1 MGLMNYQLIS
11 DYKDNELYRKTFN
24 DLAESTFDINF
35 EEWYKHGF
43 WNDKYVC
50 YSYLDKNKVI
60 ANVSINKM
68 DLIYQGNDYR
78 ALQIGTVMTHP
89 DYRNQGLAQELIN
102 HVISKYEQDYDFFY
116 LFANDTVLDFYP
128 KFGFE
133 RVQESS
139 FTVDATSLKK
149 RNYKIKKLN
158 PDDELDF
165 QLISRIVSNWVP
177 LSSILDV
184 KNSEDLLM
192 FYLLIAL
199 RDAIY
204 YIEELDAIVLYE
216 QEEEDLYVLD
226 IISTKKLDIVEVLGF
241 LANKKIETIHVSF
254 TPEKNK
260 YIDAAYIIETED
272 MLFMRPNL
280 FTADPYFLFPATSHA

>member
-1 MGLMNYQLIS
+1 MNYQLIS

-35 EEWYKHGF
+35 EEWYKQGF

-133 RVQESS
+133 RVEESS

-158 PDDELDF
+158 PDDESDF
-165 QLISRIVSNWVP
+165 QLISRIVSNRVP

-260 YIDAAYIIETED
+260 YVDASYIIETED

-280 FTADPYFLFPATSHA
+280 FTANPYFLFPATSHA

>member
-1 MGLMNYQLIS
+1 MNYQLIS

-24 DLAESTFDINF
+24 DLAESIFDINF
-35 EEWYKHGF
+35 EEWYKQGF

-133 RVQESS
+133 RVEESS

-165 QLISRIVSNWVP
+165 QLISRIVSNRVP

-226 IISTKKLDIVEVLGF
+226 IISTKKLDIVDVLGF

>member
-1 MGLMNYQLIS
+1 MELMNYQLIS

-24 DLAESTFDINF
+24 DLAESIFDINF
-35 EEWYKHGF
+35 EEWYKQGF

-133 RVQESS
+133 RVEESS

-165 QLISRIVSNWVP
+165 QLISRIVSNRVP

-226 IISTKKLDIVEVLGF
+226 IISTKKLDIVDVLGF

>member
-1 MGLMNYQLIS
+1 MNYQLIS
-11 DYKDNELYRKTFN
+11 DYKDNELYRNTFN
-24 DLAESTFDINF
+24 DLAKSTFGINF
-35 EEWYKHGF
+35 EDWYKQGF

-50 YSYLDKNKVI
+50 YSYLDKNKVV

-68 DLIYQGNDYR
+68 DLTYQGNDYQ
-78 ALQIGTVMTHP
+78 AIQIGTVMTHP
-89 DYRNQGLAQELIN
+89 DYRNQGLAQKLIN

-133 RVQESS
+133 RVEESS
-139 FTVDATSLKK
+139 FTVDVASLKK
-149 RNYKIKKLN
+149 RNSKIKKLN
-158 PDDELDF
+158 PDDESDF
-165 QLISRIVSNWVP
+165 QLISRIVSDRVQ

-192 FYLLIAL
+192 FYVLIAL
-199 RDAIY
+199 KDAIY
-204 YIEELDAIVLYE
+204 YIEELDVIVLYE
-216 QEEEDLYVLD
+216 QEDADLYVQD

-241 LANKKIETIHVSF
+241 LANKKIETIHISF

-260 YIDAAYIIETED
+260 YVDAAYIIETED

>member
-1 MGLMNYQLIS
+1 MNYQLIS

-35 EEWYKHGF
+35 EEWYKQGF

-78 ALQIGTVMTHP
+78 ALQIGTVMTHL

-133 RVQESS
+133 RVEESS

-149 RNYKIKKLN
+149 RNYKIKKLS

-165 QLISRIVSNWVP
+165 QLISRIVSNRVP

-260 YIDAAYIIETED
+260 YVDASYIIETED

-280 FTADPYFLFPATSHA
+280 FTANPYFLFPATSHA

>member
-1 MGLMNYQLIS
+1 MNYQLIS

-35 EEWYKHGF
+35 EEWYKQGF

-133 RVQESS
+133 RVEESS

-149 RNYKIKKLN
+149 RNYKIKKLS

-165 QLISRIVSNWVP
+165 QLISRIVSNRVP

-260 YIDAAYIIETED
+260 YVDASYIIETED

-280 FTADPYFLFPATSHA
+280 FTANPYFLFPATSHA

>member
-1 MGLMNYQLIS
+1 MNYQLIS

-35 EEWYKHGF
+35 EEWYKQGF

-78 ALQIGTVMTHP
+78 ALQIGTVMTHL

-133 RVQESS
+133 RVEESS

-149 RNYKIKKLN
+149 RNYKIKKLS
-158 PDDELDF
+158 PDDESDF
-165 QLISRIVSNWVP
+165 QLISRIVSNRVP

-260 YIDAAYIIETED
+260 YVDASYIIETED

-280 FTADPYFLFPATSHA
+280 FTANPYFLFPATSHA

>member
-1 MGLMNYQLIS
+1 MNYQLIS

-133 RVQESS
+133 RVEESS
-139 FTVDATSLKK
+139 FTVDSTSLKK

-165 QLISRIVSNWVP
+165 QLISRIVSNRVP

-280 FTADPYFLFPATSHA
+280 FTADSYFLFPATSHA

>member
-1 MGLMNYQLIS
+1 MNYQLIS

-158 PDDELDF
+158 PDDESDF
-165 QLISRIVSNWVP
+165 QLISRIVSNRVP

-184 KNSEDLLM
+184 ENSEDLLM

>member
-1 MGLMNYQLIS
+1 MNYQLIS

-165 QLISRIVSNWVP
+165 QLISRIVSNRVP

-272 MLFMRPNL
+272 MLFIRPNL

>member
-1 MGLMNYQLIS
+1 MNYQLIS

-35 EEWYKHGF
+35 EEWYKQGF

-133 RVQESS
+133 RVEESS

-149 RNYKIKKLN
+149 RNYKIKKLS
-158 PDDELDF
+158 PDDESDF
-165 QLISRIVSNWVP
+165 QLISRIVSNRVP

-260 YIDAAYIIETED
+260 YVDASYIIETED

-280 FTADPYFLFPATSHA
+280 FTANPYFLFPATSHA

>member
-1 MGLMNYQLIS
+1 MELMNYQLIS

-60 ANVSINKM
+60 ANVSVNKM

-133 RVQESS
+133 RVEESS

-165 QLISRIVSNWVP
+165 QLISRIVSNRVP